1 MEGLVVI
8 DQILNRIADVALRD
22 QIKRQLEIQ
31 NETISNLESLQE
43 SQKRKIEQLQE
54 DLEAEKKRK
63 KCQELPQELRLFE
76 SDNVF
81 WSIEEKNGVRVFKAY
96 CPQCQDVMNR
106 VADFWDC
113 RSCGFED
120 IGARP
125 KPSKIP
131 DWAT

>member
-1 MEGLVVI
+1 MVI

-22 QIKRQLEIQ
+22 QIKRQIEIQ

-63 KCQELPQELRLFE
+63 KFQENPQELRLFE
-76 SDNVF
+76 SDNIF
-81 WSIEEKNGVRVFKAY
+81 WSIEEKNGVQNFTAH
-96 CPQCQDVMNR
+96 CPQCQNVMNR
-106 VADFWDC
+106 VIDFWDC
-113 RSCGFED
+113 NPCGFTD

-125 KPSKIP
+125 KPSQTP
-131 DWAT
+131 EWAG

>member
-1 MEGLVVI
+1 MGI

-22 QIKRQLEIQ
+22 QIKRQIEIQ
-31 NETISNLESLQE
+31 NETISNLESLLE

-54 DLEAEKKRK
+54 DLKAEKKRK
-63 KCQELPQELRLFE
+63 KFQEIPQELRLFE

-81 WSIEEKNGVRVFKAY
+81 WSIEEKNGVKIFKAH
-96 CPQCQDVMNR
+96 CPQCQNVMNR

-113 RSCGFED
+113 NSCGFKD

-125 KPSKIP
+125 KPSKTP
-131 DWAT
+131 EWAG